1 MERRMVRRQTAPA
14 GNGNGRGG
22 GARNLVI
29 VESPAK
35 ARTVENILGSDYR
48 VIASVG
54 HVRDLP
60 NYGYG
65 VKDLKNGD
73 FTPVYVV
80 PKEKRAVVEDI
91 RAAARELSGC
101 TSRPTPTVRARPSRG
116 TSLRPLRSQ
125 GKATRVVFHEVTK
138 PAIEAAFR
146 EAQTGH
152 APAGGADHHRK
163 KPGELDMTLVD
174 AQQARRVLDRLI
186 GFPLTWFVQKKVARS
201 ASAGR
206 VQSVAL
212 RLIVERE
219 REIQDFR
226 ATEWWS
232 IHAQLAKTGRQ
243 FEAELAKLP
252 DQERGLSLKPPFDER
267 RPAIGSQEQADA
279 LVGVFRRSDFTVAS
293 VKKGE
298 RSKGPVPPFTTSTFQ
313 QAAVN
318 RLGMSAARAMSVAQQ
333 LYEGAHGQSGLITYM
348 RTDSLN
354 ISPVARGEA
363 RRYIADRWGKD
374 YVPEKERV
382 YRTRSA
388 APRRRTRPSAPPT
401 SGAPRRRCA
410 TCSIATSFG
419 CTRSSGSGSS
429 PVRCPTHA
437 SRRWRSRSRRRKR
450 GSSAGRSGRAPST

>member
-1 MERRMVRRQTAPA
+1 MPPPQAA
-14 GNGNGRGG
+14 AAGDGNGVGG
-22 GARNLVI
+22 GGGKARNLVI
-29 VESPAK
+29 GEAPAK
-35 ARTVENILGSDYR
+35 ARTVENILGPDYR

-91 RAAARELSGC
+91 KEAARGAERVYLSTDPDREGEAI
-101 TSRPTPTVRARPSRG
+101 SWHILEAAEIPKEKV
-116 TSLRPLRSQ
+116 
-125 GKATRVVFHEVTK
+125 TRVVFHEITK

-146 EAQTGH
+146 EAQTGQ
-152 APAGGADHHRK
+152 APAGGEDHHRK

-232 IHAQLAKTGRQ
+232 IHAQLAKAGRQ
-243 FEAELAKLP
+243 FETELSKLP
-252 DQERGLSLKPPFDER
+252 EQQRGVSLKPPFDER
-267 RPAIGSQEQADA
+267 TPAIGSQEQADA
-279 LVGVFRRSDFTVAS
+279 LVTV
-293 VKKGE
+293 
-298 RSKGPVPPFTTSTFQ
+298 
-313 QAAVN
+313 
-318 RLGMSAARAMSVAQQ
+318 
-333 LYEGAHGQSGLITYM
+333 
-348 RTDSLN
+348 
-354 ISPVARGEA
+354 
-363 RRYIADRWGKD
+363 
-374 YVPEKERV
+374 
-382 YRTRSA
+382 
-388 APRRRTRPSAPPT
+388 
-401 SGAPRRRCA
+401 
-410 TCSIATSFG
+410 
-419 CTRSSGSGSS
+419 
-429 PVRCPTHA
+429 
-437 SRRWRSRSRRRKR
+437 
-450 GSSAGRSGRAPST
+450 